1 MKSIDRLFRQGSVY
15 TLGTAVQLLGG
26 LLVLPVLTRV
36 LDQTEFG
43 AAVLSQ
49 AIGTVAAILI
59 GAGLAPA
66 IMRRYF
72 DGGIE
77 GVGSAASRLVA
88 SSIVIACAGTTV
100 LLVLVAACSS
110 FLGFER
116 PSALWLG
123 VVLAFPLAII
133 ASSSALLR
141 VQERPWAFVVVVL
154 AQSLGGQIFGVGAVL
169 AFGATAS
176 AYLSGYLAGGVLGA
190 CLAVACSGAARA
202 RPATTATLRR
212 ALAIGGPTIPVA
224 FAMIFIALGD
234 RFVIQGLSGP
244 VDVARYQV
252 AYLIGA
258 LGITLL
264 SALQS
269 AWLPITFATSA
280 AGRWSIL
287 AYNTTAVVRLA
298 MVLVA
303 VISMLAPFGLQV
315 LAPASYAHADLL
327 AVTVVVALAA
337 LPWAIYL
344 PLAQVL
350 LWEERTRPM
359 LVIGPAAA
367 ITNLVLAALL
377 FPGYGL
383 QGVAVATFLAL
394 SFQAFLCAWAVKRIV
409 SIPWDFAGLA
419 ISAAGAMGFAG
430 LALAIPDD
438 GVAAAFL
445 RILIVACAIWLGV
458 RAIGQARDRERT
470 TPHSPFIENTL

>member
-1 MKSIDRLFRQGSVY
+1 LKSIDRLFRQGSVY
-15 TLGTAVQLLGG
+15 TVGTAVQLLGG

-43 AAVLSQ
+43 AAVLAQ
-49 AIGTVAAILI
+49 AIGAVAAIMI

-123 VVLAFPLAII
+123 VILSFPLAII
-133 ASSSALLR
+133 SSSSALLR
-141 VQERPWAFVVVVL
+141 AQERPWAFVVVVL

-169 AFGATAS
+169 AFGSTAS
-176 AYLSGYLAGGVLGA
+176 MYLSGYLAGGMLAA
-190 CLAVACSGAARA
+190 CLAVGCSGAARA
-202 RPATTATLRR
+202 RPATRAMLRR
-212 ALAIGGPTIPVA
+212 ALTTGGPTIPMA

-234 RFVIQGLSGP
+234 RFVIQGISGAE
-244 VDVARYQV
+244 DVARYQV
-252 AYLIGA
+252 AYVIGA

-264 SALQS
+264 TALQS
-269 AWLPITFATSA
+269 AWLPITFATSDA
-280 AGRWSIL
+280 SRWSML
-287 AYNTTAVVRLA
+287 ARDTTAVVRLA

-303 VISMLAPFGLQV
+303 IISLLAPFGLRV
-315 LAPASYAHADLL
+315 LAPASYVHADLL
-327 AVTVVVALAA
+327 GVAVVVALAA
-337 LPWAIYL
+337 MPWAVYL

-350 LWEERTRPM
+350 VWEERTRPM

-377 FPGYGL
+377 LPGYGL
-383 QGVAVATFLAL
+383 QGVAVATFVAL
-394 SFQAFLCAWAVKRIV
+394 SFQAFLCAWAVRRLV
-409 SIPWDFAGLA
+409 SIPG
-419 ISAAGAMGFAG
+419 
-430 LALAIPDD
+430 
-438 GVAAAFL
+438 
-445 RILIVACAIWLGV
+445 ILQASRSVP
-458 RAIGQARDRERT
+458 QARLDLPDWRSPYRT
-470 TPHSPFIENTL
+470 MVSRQRSCGL